1 MKSCKE
7 YFFFIILYI
16 DFKYIKLSFYQGN
29 FIIFR
34 YKLLMKKF
42 LFFITLLFSINLVTA
57 KDFPANILMNF
68 YLQEQP
74 YTKSKLYPNPAV
86 NFILVKNSSSY
97 KIDNISVLS
106 MVGTNLIDKDIIDS
120 NLNQEIN
127 ISKLPTG
134 RYFVKVTYSDGSREI
149 LTLIK
154 L

>member
-1 MKSCKE
+1 
-7 YFFFIILYI
+7 
-16 DFKYIKLSFYQGN
+16 
-29 FIIFR
+29 
-34 YKLLMKKF
+34 MKKF
-42 LFFITLLFSINLVTA
+42 LFFITLLFTINLVTA
-57 KDFPANILMNF
+57 KNLPANFLMKF

-97 KIDNISVLS
+97 TINNISVLS
-106 MVGTNLIDKDIIDS
+106 MVGTNLINKDITGS
-120 NLNQEIN
+120 NLNHEIN

>member
-1 MKSCKE
+1 
-7 YFFFIILYI
+7 
-16 DFKYIKLSFYQGN
+16 
-29 FIIFR
+29 
-34 YKLLMKKF
+34 MKKF
-42 LFFITLLFSINLVTA
+42 LFFITLLFTINLVTA
-57 KDFPANILMNF
+57 KNLPANFLMKF

-97 KIDNISVLS
+97 KIYNISVLS
-106 MVGTNLIDKDIIDS
+106 MVGTNLINKDIIDS